1 MAVLLIQ
8 FCSLMN
14 AFRKRSN
21 LSPYRPSGFAP
32 MVTVPVTKTV
42 VTKDNPEPTTY
53 VEMKTQSVDDYA
65 KSLGL
70 PKDEDYQL
78 RDMIASGKIPEE
90 VPVSGML
97 DSHDPTDLAN
107 VGVGESLF
115 GKLSSEV
122 EKNASEPSSEP
133 APTPTPEPSN

>member
-1 MAVLLIQ
+1 
-8 FCSLMN
+8 MN

-21 LSPYRPSGFAP
+21 LSTYRPSGSTP
-32 MVTVPVTKTV
+32 MVTVPVTKV
-42 VTKDNPEPTTY
+42 VATKDNPEPTTY

-97 DSHDPTDLAN
+97 DSNDPLDLSNA
-107 VGVGESLF
+107 GVGDAIFDRLTSDVDSRTQ
-115 GKLSSEV
+115 KQ
-122 EKNASEPSSEP
+122 PSKPASEP
-133 APTPTPEPSN
+133 APTPNSEPSN

>member
-1 MAVLLIQ
+1 
-8 FCSLMN
+8 MN

-21 LSPYRPSGFAP
+21 LSSYHPSGSVP
-32 MVTVPVTKTV
+32 MVTVPVSKTV

-70 PKDEDYQL
+70 PRDEDYQL
-78 RDMIASGKIPEE
+78 RDMIAAGRIPEE

-97 DSHDPTDLAN
+97 DSNDPTDLSNIGREDAIMQRLTDD
-107 VGVGESLF
+107 VDSRSQ
-115 GKLSSEV
+115 KQ
-122 EKNASEPSSEP
+122 PSKPVSEP
-133 APTPTPEPSN
+133 APAPVPPASN